1 MKVVIAIDSFKGSMT
16 SLEAGEAA
24 RRGVLRACPEA
35 SVTVLP
41 AADGGEGT
49 CEALVT
55 GLGGHFRT
63 VEAEGPLGGPVCARY
78 GILPGGA
85 AVREMAEAAGITL
98 ASPGAL
104 DPWRST
110 TRGVGQ
116 MVLDAMGAGCREIVL
131 GIGGSAT
138 TEAGLGLFQ
147 ELGWDFLDE
156 DGEPLPPVPTSLGK
170 VARIE
175 AARVPKE
182 LAACRFHIACDV
194 TNPLCGSNGAVA
206 VYGPQKGVRP
216 NEVEPL
222 DAAMAHFASVIEAA
236 AGRRCANTPGAGA
249 AGGLGFSLM
258 SLLPQVELRPGVEV
272 VLEAVGLEGA
282 LRGADVVITGE
293 GRLDAQSANGKVP
306 VGVARMAKRHG
317 CAVLAF
323 GGSVAD
329 DAGTLNEEGI
339 DALFPI
345 VRGPIS
351 LQEAMEP
358 QTAQRNL
365 ELAVEQALRLAAGQ
379 EKVR

>member
-24 RRGVLRACPEA
+24 RRGVLRVCPTA

-41 AADGGEGT
+41 MADGGEGT
-49 CEALVT
+49 CEALVS
-55 GLGGHFRT
+55 GLGGRFGQ
-63 VEAEGPLGGPVCARY
+63 VEVEGPLGGPVRARY
-78 GILPGGA
+78 GVLPQGTC
-85 AVREMAEAAGITL
+85 AVMEMAEAAGITL
-98 ASPGAL
+98 VPQDAL

-116 MVLDAMGAGCREIVL
+116 MVLDAMGVGCREFVL

-138 TEAGLGLFQ
+138 AEAGLGMFQ
-147 ELGWDFLDE
+147 VLGWDFLDG
-156 DGEPLPPVPTSLGK
+156 DGKPLPPVPASLGK
-170 VARIE
+170 VTRIE

-182 LAACRFHIACDV
+182 LAACRFRIACDV

-216 NEVEPL
+216 DEIGAL
-222 DAAMAHFASVIEAA
+222 DAAMAHFANVVEATT
-236 AGRRCANTPGAGA
+236 GRSCASTPGAGA

-258 SLLPQVELRPGVEV
+258 SLLPQVDLRPGVEV
-272 VLEAVGLEGA
+272 VLEAVGLEDA
-282 LRGADVVITGE
+282 VRDADLVITGE
-293 GRLDAQSANGKVP
+293 GRIDAQSASGKVP
-306 VGVARMAKRHG
+306 VGVARLAKRHG

-329 DAGTLNEEGI
+329 DAGALNEQGV

-345 VRGPIS
+345 VRGPVS

-358 QTAQRNL
+358 RVAQRNM
-365 ELAVEQALRLAAGQ
+365 ELAVEQALRLAARP
-379 EKVR
+379 ER